1 MANLQGLSGS
11 LQGLRNSL
19 QGFGFLANGGI
30 PRAIHVY
37 EGEVFVAFTNFV
49 NVYSTSGSLL
59 RSFGSEGSGNGEFN
73 GPFGIHVYDDEVYVS
88 ESPGKRVQ
96 VFSLSGTYTRK
107 WSVVNKALGLFVDST
122 GVYTAQAG
130 DGAGSAGTVGDIS
143 KTANDGTLVLDFG
156 QPYIR
161 DITSDG
167 TYLYATK
174 ALLGTSKVYKYN
186 TSGTEIANFSIGS
199 NISGI
204 DYLSSE
210 LYVCSNGQHRVTV
223 CDTSG
228 AVDRFWGSE
237 GTGDGEFLSVTS
249 ISIYGGEVYVTD
261 TERRDI
267 QVFDTDGNFIR
278 KWST

>member
-19 QGFGFLANGGI
+19 QGFGFLSNGGI

-37 EGEVFVAFTNFV
+37 DGEVFVTFTHFV
-49 NVYSTSGSLL
+49 NVYNTSGSLL
-59 RSFGSEGSGNGEFN
+59 RSFGTDGSGNGEFN

-107 WSVVNKALGLFVDST
+107 WSVTNRALGLFVDAT
-122 GVYTAQAG
+122 GVYTAGA
-130 DGAGSAGTVGDIS
+130 GAGSVGDIS
-143 KTANDGTLVLDFG
+143 KTSNTGTLVLDFG
-156 QPYIR
+156 QPYVR

-167 TYLYATK
+167 TYLYVTK
-174 ALLGTSKVYKYN
+174 ALIGTSKVYKYN
-186 TSGTEIANFSIGS
+186 TSGTEISNFNIGN

-204 DYLSSE
+204 DHLASE
-210 LYVCSNGQHRVTV
+210 LYICSNGQHRVTV
-223 CDTSG
+223 CDTAG

-237 GTGDGEFLSVTS
+237 GTADGEFLSVS
-249 ISIYGGEVYVTD
+249 QISIYDSEVYVTD
-261 TERRDI
+261 SERRDI